1 MYLYNPKPF
10 FFRNFPLICTY
21 YPFTS
26 TLVSKGSFQLSL
38 VRFCQFKT
46 KYGPLYNLGLLPASL
61 NWVVKEHREGNYVD
75 FLFEII
81 QVFWIYSETF
91 CWTSSII
98 SESASATAGEGIS
111 ASNWISQSW
120 VWIEA
125 NNGFDHRHSQ
135 TITIRGSGNRC
146 QGRLKSKTELT
157 NTNANSYRNTNTYK
171 NTNVN
176 TNKDHL
182 TTCLLLGETKKLPLH
197 SRFRKD
203 LLDFLTSN
211 SYPILPSFYQEHEGC
226 GSTGLG
232 VHGVAL
238 GVFFINIHMTL
249 LQ

>member
-1 MYLYNPKPF
+1 MSKPSKKFLKICICKIIACVVRICINKCICMYLFVFICICTTRRF
-10 FFRNFPLICTY
+10 FLGNFPLICTY

-61 NWVVKEHREGNYVD
+61 NWVVKELWEGNYVD

-81 QVFWIYSETF
+81 RVFWIYSETF

-157 NTNANSYRNTNTYK
+157 NTNANSYRNTNTNTYR
-171 NTNVN
+171 NTNSN
-176 TNKDHL
+176 TNKDHHQGIL
-182 TTCLLLGETKKLPLH
+182 ELLLGETK
-197 SRFRKD
+197 
-203 LLDFLTSN
+203 
-211 SYPILPSFYQEHEGC
+211 E
-226 GSTGLG
+226 
-232 VHGVAL
+232 
-238 GVFFINIHMTL
+238 L
-249 LQ
+249 LQI

>member
-1 MYLYNPKPF
+1 MLYVVFISTNVFVCICLYLYVFVQPDAF
-10 FFRNFPLICTY
+10 FGNFPLICTY

-61 NWVVKEHREGNYVD
+61 NWVVKEHWEGNYVD

-81 QVFWIYSETF
+81 RVFWIYSETF

-98 SESASATAGEGIS
+98 SESASAMVGEGIS

-157 NTNANSYRNTNTYK
+157 NTNANSYRNTNTNICR
-171 NTNVN
+171 NTNLN
-176 TNKDHL
+176 TNKDHHQGIL
-182 TTCLLLGETKKLPLH
+182 ELLLGETK
-197 SRFRKD
+197 
-203 LLDFLTSN
+203 
-211 SYPILPSFYQEHEGC
+211 E
-226 GSTGLG
+226 
-232 VHGVAL
+232 
-238 GVFFINIHMTL
+238 L
-249 LQ
+249 LQI

>member
-1 MYLYNPKPF
+1 MFRIYLSYFKSWC
-10 FFRNFPLICTY
+10 LSCLDDECGGV
-21 YPFTS
+21 
-26 TLVSKGSFQLSL
+26 LVYFQDVQL
-38 VRFCQFKT
+38 FQ
-46 KYGPLYNLGLLPASL
+46 NLPVPWWG
-61 NWVVKEHREGNYVD
+61 GG
-75 FLFEII
+75 
-81 QVFWIYSETF
+81 
-91 CWTSSII
+91 C
-98 SESASATAGEGIS
+98 IS

-157 NTNANSYRNTNTYK
+157 NTNANSYINTNTYK